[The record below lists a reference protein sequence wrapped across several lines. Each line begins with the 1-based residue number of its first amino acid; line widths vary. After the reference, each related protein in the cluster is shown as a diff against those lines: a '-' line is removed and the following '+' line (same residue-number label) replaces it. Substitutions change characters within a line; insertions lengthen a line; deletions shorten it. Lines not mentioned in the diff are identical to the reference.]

1 MYAYAFA
8 GVLALLVLL
17 LMRVRAIEKA
27 TALGFFYDDGLSHS
41 QNKYYAMRLRRYA
54 HEAADMFE
62 VSGYLPE
69 NYQGSLVDLGLN
81 VSVVKTRNPFEIADI
96 CSNICSALKC

>member
-1 MYAYAFA
+1 M
-8 GVLALLVLL
+8 LVLL

-54 HEAADMFE
+54 RE
-62 VSGYLPE
+62 VAFDLEVHGIAPTEYVATLI
-69 NYQGSLVDLGLN
+69 DLGLN

>member
-1 MYAYAFA
+1 M
-8 GVLALLVLL
+8 LVLL
-17 LMRVRAIEKA
+17 LMRVRNIEKA

-41 QNKYYAMRLRRYA
+41 QNKYYAVKLRRYA

-62 VSGYLPE
+62 ATGRLPD

-81 VSVVKTRNPFEIADI
+81 VSIAKTNNPYVIADI
-96 CSNICSALKC
+96 CSKICSALKC

>member
-1 MYAYAFA
+1 M
-8 GVLALLVLL
+8 LVLL

-41 QNKYYAMRLRRYA
+41 QNKYYAVKLRRYA
-54 HEAADMFE
+54 HEAADLFE
-62 VSGYLPE
+62 ACGVLPD
-69 NYQGSLVDLGLN
+69 NYQGMLIDLGLDA
-81 VSVVKTRNPFEIADI
+81 SVVTKNNPYAIADI